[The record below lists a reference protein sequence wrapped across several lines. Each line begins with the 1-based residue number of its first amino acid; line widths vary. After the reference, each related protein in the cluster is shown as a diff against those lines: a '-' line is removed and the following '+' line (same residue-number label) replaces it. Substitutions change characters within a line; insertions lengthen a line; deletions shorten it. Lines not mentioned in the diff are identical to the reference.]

1 MGETARKVDRG
12 RDKIRGRWEREREGG
27 RETEEGERESAV
39 GSEHGGAVSRFC
51 YGITTATN
59 FLLNRSG

>member
-27 RETEEGERESAV
+27 RETEEGECSWIRTW
-39 GSEHGGAVSRFC
+39 GSS
-51 YGITTATN
+51 
-59 FLLNRSG
+59 